1 MININIDKKKES
13 YFKHGAYKSLHLLCA
28 SARVVALFPSII
40 DYFVGKNCII
50 INTLDTMRKEQAQIL
65 GD

>member
-1 MININIDKKKES
+1 MTRKKES
-13 YFKHGAYKSLHLLCA
+13 YFKHEAYKSLHLLFA
-28 SARVVALFPSII
+28 SACVVALFPSII
-40 DYFVGKNCII
+40 DYFGGKNCII

>member
-1 MININIDKKKES
+1 MTRKKES

-40 DYFVGKNCII
+40 DYFGGKNCII